1 MARPMRIKLTHDS
14 YSSITA
20 NNRNAFIYLFQ
31 HCSLCKTIA
40 SNYSSESITIARD
53 LEAWNTSANASW
65 ISKFDIHIENPHISK
80 VRWACWYHWARTSF
94 WFRSALLWP
103 AVKCSRLTEY
113 YRYVV
118 SYPTRQKLISRYL
131 TTVGRGAAWPS
142 TKTWDTR
149 VYSRIRL
156 IPEKAG
162 CTLLTIQVTGFQGR
176 GQATYSIAFLLSLSK
191 YARGSND

>member
-1 MARPMRIKLTHDS
+1 MRIKLTHDS

-94 WFRSALLWP
+94 
-103 AVKCSRLTEY
+103 
-113 YRYVV
+113 
-118 SYPTRQKLISRYL
+118 
-131 TTVGRGAAWPS
+131 
-142 TKTWDTR
+142 
-149 VYSRIRL
+149 
-156 IPEKAG
+156 
-162 CTLLTIQVTGFQGR
+162 
-176 GQATYSIAFLLSLSK
+176 
-191 YARGSND
+191 